1 MIVFNRL
8 CYFVKVTHVARSEA
22 MCSVNVAKIQCAR
35 TLKRTS
41 IVVSRLVNGMST
53 IDLVR

>member
-22 MCSVNVAKIQCAR
+22 MCSANTSENPLSI
-35 TLKRTS
+35 TLRSTS
-41 IVVSRLVNGMST
+41 YAISRLVNGMSAY
-53 IDLVR
+53 D